1 MKFRKKPV
9 VIEAVQWTGNNH
21 REMWDFLTGKKEDY
35 MTDYDDN
42 FYIDHSK
49 IEGGLVIRTLE
60 GEHVASIE
68 DWIIKGVNGEFYPCK
83 PDIFEKTY
91 EREENLIEN
100 ITPFVNG
107 EEMAKRGREFW
118 ENSEEHPAMQ
128 IFKAIANKPK
138 EEQS

>member
-91 EREENLIEN
+91 EK
-100 ITPFVNG
+100 
-107 EEMAKRGREFW
+107 A
-118 ENSEEHPAMQ
+118 EEHPVMQ
-128 IFKAIANKPK
+128 IFKAMANKST